1 MAMRGIIMHDFE
13 KRVVES
19 VTVNKNQ
26 SNVVPIFQDDTKLI
40 DPLENK
46 QIKKLITDYFGCG
59 IRRIFQTRGD
69 EHTVV
74 NNVLEKQY
82 DVPMGKEEMS
92 CGTETGCWAD
102 NLPRSIRTGYG
113 LYAPAT
119 NIRMPRQTNKHGAR
133 SHGIYRSYRGS
144 RYLHILMAAWA
155 SDLPLTEDMFKNL
168 LDIWFQDKF
177 TNAMAK
183 YRELNVISELREDW
197 SDTPLWYG
205 KSTDGPHIRPTRQQ
219 IYVSLEAIIFLY
231 DSLKTVFDNNDHTML
246 ELFDMKTW
254 VHHSTPMPKR
264 FAEKLSD
271 RKPIVER

>member
-1 MAMRGIIMHDFE
+1 MHDFE
-13 KRVVES
+13 KRIDERDS
-19 VTVNKNQ
+19 VNKHT
-26 SNVVPIFQDDTKLI
+26 SNVVPIFQEHTDLI
-40 DPLENK
+40 DPLKNR

-82 DVPMGKEEMS
+82 DVPMG
-92 CGTETGCWAD
+92 
-102 NLPRSIRTGYG
+102 
-113 LYAPAT
+113 
-119 NIRMPRQTNKHGAR
+119 
-133 SHGIYRSYRGS
+133 IYRSYRGS

-155 SDLPLTEDMFKNL
+155 ADLPLTEDMLKNL

-177 TNAMAK
+177 TKAMAK
-183 YRELNVISELREDW
+183 YREVNAITELSEDW

-205 KSTDGPHIRPTRQQ
+205 KSTDGPHLRPTRQQ

-231 DSLKTVFDNNDHTML
+231 DSLKTVFDNNDHTAL

-254 VHHSTPMPKR
+254 VHHSTPMPTR
-264 FAEKLSD
+264 FAEKVSN
-271 RKPIVER
+271 RKPLTERN

>member
-1 MAMRGIIMHDFE
+1 MAMKGIVMHDFE
-13 KRVVES
+13 KRVVERVS
-19 VTVNKNQ
+19 VNKHT
-26 SNVVPIFQDDTKLI
+26 SNVVSIFQEHTDLI

-46 QIKKLITDYFGCG
+46 QIKKLITDYFSSGV
-59 IRRIFQTRGD
+59 RRIFQTRD
-69 EHTVV
+69 NDQTVV
-74 NNVLEKQY
+74 NDTLEKQF
-82 DVPMGKEEMS
+82 DVPKGKEQMS
-92 CGTETGCWAD
+92 CGTKTGCWAD
-102 NLPRSIRTGYG
+102 TLPRAIRTAYG

-133 SHGIYRSYRGS
+133 SHDVYRSYRGS
-144 RYLHILMAAWA
+144 RYMHILIAAWA
-155 SDLPLTEDMFKNL
+155 SDLPLTQDMFKNL

-205 KSTDGPHIRPTRQQ
+205 KTTDGLHLRPTRQQ

-231 DSLKTVFDNNDHTML
+231 DSLKTVFDNNDRTML

-254 VHHSTPMPKR
+254 VHHSTPKPKR
-264 FAEKLSD
+264 FSEKISN
-271 RKPIVER
+271 RKPLVER